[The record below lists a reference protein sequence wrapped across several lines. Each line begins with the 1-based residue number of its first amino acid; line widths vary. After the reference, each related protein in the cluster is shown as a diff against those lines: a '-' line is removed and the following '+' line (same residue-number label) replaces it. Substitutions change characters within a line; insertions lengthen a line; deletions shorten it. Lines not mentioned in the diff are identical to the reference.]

1 MVVSCFFYP
10 FSMHSFKYDIQ
21 MSIYTI
27 RKNIQITMIL
37 SDNYSDN
44 YYENGFLIEDHYY
57 SF

>member
-1 MVVSCFFYP
+1 
-10 FSMHSFKYDIQ
+10 

-27 RKNIQITMIL
+27 RKNIQITMML

-44 YYENGFLIEDHYY
+44 YYENGFLIEAHYY